1 MILRL
6 KVFLAKW
13 LVNSF
18 TGLFLYLFFKGEI
31 PFHGLKINVKHK
43 IIKKKI
49 AAALFFKTYES
60 SEIRFIQKYL
70 ENYSGTVIELGA
82 SIGVMSSVISKN
94 NPNATIF
101 AFEADSRFIPIIQN
115 NHKINNIS
123 NVSAF
128 NEIIGVNGYEFS
140 VGEDNTKGKIQK
152 TNNLNSKN
160 VNLIDIITS
169 KNIDKDFVLISDIEG
184 AEYFVLFESNNEA
197 FKNCQMMIMELHDI
211 EIDGKLITPEI
222 MIDKITALG
231 FTIVE
236 QYAGNVVA
244 KK

>member
-1 MILRL
+1 MMLRF
-6 KVFLAKW
+6 KVLIAKL
-13 LVNSF
+13 LVNNISGF
-18 TGLFLYLFFKGEI
+18 FLFLFFKGEI
-31 PFHGLKINVKHK
+31 SFHGLKINVNHK

-60 SEIRFIQKYL
+60 SEIRFIEKHL
-70 ENYSGTVIELGA
+70 KNYSGTVIELGA

-94 NPNATIF
+94 NPNARIF

-128 NEIIGVNGYEFS
+128 NEIIGVNGYEFTI
-140 VGEDNTKGKIQK
+140 GEDNTKGKIQK
-152 TNNLNSKN
+152 TDNLNTNN

-169 KNIDKDFVLISDIEG
+169 KNIDNDFVLISDIEG
-184 AEYFVLFESNNEA
+184 AEYFVIFESDKEV
-197 FKNCQMMIMELHDI
+197 FKNCSIMIMELHDI
-211 EIDGKLITPEI
+211 EIDGNLITPEI

-236 QYAGNVVA
+236 QYVGNVVA

>member
-1 MILRL
+1 MMLRIKILITKL
-6 KVFLAKW
+6 
-13 LVNSF
+13 LVNNI
-18 TGLFLYLFFKGEI
+18 TGFFLFLFFKGEI
-31 PFHGLKINVKHK
+31 LFHGLKINVNHK

-60 SEIRFIQKYL
+60 SEIRFIEKYL
-70 ENYSGTVIELGA
+70 KNYSGTVIELGA

-94 NPNATIF
+94 NPNATIL

-123 NVSAF
+123 NANAF
-128 NEIIGVNGYEFS
+128 NEIIGVHGYEFS

-152 TNNLNSKN
+152 TDNLNTNN
-160 VNLIDIITS
+160 VNLVDIVTS
-169 KNIDKDFVLISDIEG
+169 KNIDNDFVLVSDIEG
-184 AEYFVLFESNNEA
+184 AEYFVLFESNA
-197 FKNCQMMIMELHDI
+197 AVFKNCNLMIMELHDI
-211 EIDGKLITPEI
+211 EIDGNLITPEI
-222 MIDKITALG
+222 MIDKIKELG

-244 KK
+244 SK